1 MAHRPDDLRDPR
13 SDHITPPEKVRHSE
27 SPTAGAPLVSILTPV
42 YNGAPYLTECVES
55 VIGQQ
60 YDNWEYIIVNNCS
73 TDGTLEIA
81 RNYAS
86 RFAKIRVHCNE
97 RFVPAA
103 DNHNIAFGLISPES
117 KYCKV
122 VSADDWIM
130 PDCLAKM
137 VWFAE
142 AHPSVGIVGGY
153 QRSGDRVKWQG
164 LPSKVS
170 LISGRDVCR
179 LGLLADVH
187 VFANPTTLLYRTD
200 LVRTYAPF
208 FPHDRSHCDTSTCY
222 RALQHCDFG
231 FLHEVLSVERL
242 HPGQTSAGVD
252 KLGAGNIA
260 SLETLQDYGPIYL
273 TEDELAARKRDCY
286 AGYYRYLGGCVLKL
300 KGLDFWRFHS
310 RGLKSL
316 GTQMQRAKILIAAA
330 REVLEE
336 SKHPKTAAKKLM
348 EVLASKVRGG

>member
-1 MAHRPDDLRDPR
+1 M
-13 SDHITPPEKVRHSE
+13 STPE
-27 SPTAGAPLVSILTPV
+27 PLVSILTPV
-42 YNGAPYLTECVES
+42 YNGEKYLAECIES

-60 YDNWEYIIVNNCS
+60 YDNWDYIIVNNCS
-73 TDGTLEIA
+73 TDATLEIA

-86 RFAKIRVHCNE
+86 RFAKIRVHSNE
-97 RFVPAA
+97 RFAPVA

-130 PDCLAKM
+130 PECLAKM

-164 LPSKVS
+164 LPSEVS
-170 LISGRDVCR
+170 VISGREVCR
-179 LGLLADVH
+179 LGLLAGFH
-187 VFANPTTLLYRTD
+187 VLANPTTLLYRAE

-208 FPHDRSHCDTSTCY
+208 FPHGQPHCDTSACY

-231 FLHEVLSVERL
+231 FLHEALSVERL
-242 HPGQTSAGVD
+242 HPGQITDGVE
-252 KLGAGNIA
+252 KLGAGSLA

-273 TEDELAARKRDCY
+273 TEDEFAGLKRDWY
-286 AGYYRYLGGCVLKL
+286 ARYYRYLGGCLLKL

-310 RGLKSL
+310 RGLRSL
-316 GTQMQRAKILIAAA
+316 GTQMELAKILIAAA

-336 SKHPKTAAKKLM
+336 LKDPKTAAKKLM
-348 EVLASKVRGG
+348 GVLASKVRGG